1 MPFQSGSILSVRNKA
16 MQKVKVNL
24 ADRSY
29 TVYIGSGMLGTAH
42 PAFDVANGSTAL
54 VVSNET
60 VAPLYLESLAGSLA
74 NAEVHSLV
82 LPDGENYKTSEYW
95 SRIID
100 KLVEIRAT
108 RDTTLFTLGGGVVGD
123 MGGFAAASYM
133 RGIKF
138 VQVPTTL
145 LAQVDASV
153 GGKTG
158 FNHPKG
164 KNLVGAFHQPEAVLV
179 DIETLETLPAR
190 EFSAGL
196 AEVIKI
202 AVIRDEALLSW
213 LENNK
218 AAIMAREPEA
228 LTSMITRSISNKAE
242 VVAEDE
248 REAGVRALLNFGHS
262 FAHAIETLTH
272 YQQYLHGEAVAIGM
286 MVAGRLSE
294 LRGLCKPGFSERL
307 GMLLRAFDLPLNVPE
322 TLEIDD
328 IIETMKLDKKVIAG
342 STRLILIKS
351 AGEGII
357 DSNSDKLQIAAALK
371 ASQS

>member
-1 MPFQSGSILSVRNKA
+1 
-16 MQKVKVNL
+16 MQKVKVDL

-42 PAFDVANGSTAL
+42 PAIDIADGSTAL
-54 VVSNET
+54 IVSNET
-60 VAPLYLESLAGSLA
+60 VAPLYLETLASSLA
-74 NAEVHSLV
+74 NAEVHSLI

-95 SRIID
+95 SKIID

-108 RDTTLFTLGGGVVGD
+108 RDTTLFTLGGGVIGD

-133 RGIKF
+133 RGIDF

-145 LAQVDASV
+145 LSQVDASV

-158 FNHPKG
+158 FNHPRG

-179 DIETLETLPAR
+179 DIETLNTLPAR

-196 AEVIKI
+196 AEVVKI
-202 AVIRDEALLSW
+202 AAVRDEELLSW

-218 AAIMAREPEA
+218 AAIMAREPEV
-228 LTSMITRSISNKAE
+228 LTGMIRRSITNKAE

-262 FAHAIETLTH
+262 FAHAIETLTN

-286 MVAGRLSE
+286 MVASRLSE
-294 LRGLCKPGFSERL
+294 IRGLCENGLGERL
-307 GMLLRAFDLPLNVPE
+307 GTLLVAFELPLSIPE
-322 TLEIDD
+322 NLQIDD

-342 STRLILIKS
+342 STRLILVKS

-357 DSNSDKLQIAAALK
+357 DSSSDKLQIAAALK
-371 ASQS
+371 ACQTKT